1 MCLPSHPPQG
11 FCEIWENKRWNLGQ
25 KRRFSGWF
33 GAVLSLGISHPTHP
47 HLGKL
52 SQIKP
57 FFYSSPNGYWTLSF
71 AIKTIILTNLLD
83 WSCPDD
89 PSLVNWNEKTKNC
102 GCVSSTAV
110 WQPNDSL
117 LLRPRPARLFTILTL
132 LCLKEKKDV
141 FALYWYSSYCGNCRA
156 LFISFFAVDVS

>member
-1 MCLPSHPPQG
+1 MRLAHKALGLMLTVKFGSIKAIFGVIWGGFEELGPCL
-11 FCEIWENKRWNLGQ
+11 R
-25 KRRFSGWF
+25 
-33 GAVLSLGISHPTHP
+33 ISHPTHP

-132 LCLKEKKDV
+132 LFLKEKKDV

-156 LFISFFAVDVS
+156 LFISFFAVNVF